1 MRMAW
6 VERELKGHLVPALI
20 NSCTSPTWMVFLTLL
35 QLNKLEEA
43 ANAAHTFFMAN
54 PEHMEIQQ
62 DIENYK
68 TTAGKVSLIDLE
80 AKPHMVSLS

>member
-1 MRMAW
+1 MQHK
-6 VERELKGHLVPALI
+6 LL
-20 NSCTSPTWMVFLTLL
+20 CSPSYITRLTWSFSPLL

-62 DIENYK
+62 DLENYK
-68 TTAGKVSLIDLE
+68 TTSGKVSLIDLE
-80 AKPHMVSLS
+80 ARQHMVSLR

>member
-1 MRMAW
+1 MFT
-6 VERELKGHLVPALI
+6 VLHHQLV
-20 NSCTSPTWMVFLTLL
+20 VFLILL
-35 QLNKLEEA
+35 QMNKLEEA

-68 TTAGKVSLIDLE
+68 TTAGKVSLVDRE
-80 AKPHMVSLS
+80 ARQHMVSLS

>member
-1 MRMAW
+1 MFT
-6 VERELKGHLVPALI
+6 VLHHQLV
-20 NSCTSPTWMVFLTLL
+20 VFLIFF
-35 QLNKLEEA
+35 QMNKLEEA

-68 TTAGKVSLIDLE
+68 TTAGKVSLVDRE
-80 AKPHMVSLS
+80 ASQHMVSLS

>member
-1 MRMAW
+1 MFIF
-6 VERELKGHLVPALI
+6 LHHQSHL
-20 NSCTSPTWMVFLTLL
+20 VFLTFL

-62 DIENYK
+62 DLENYK
-68 TTAGKVSLIDLE
+68 TMSGKVSLIDQE
-80 AKPHMVSLS
+80 ARQHMVSVS

>member
-1 MRMAW
+1 MFT
-6 VERELKGHLVPALI
+6 VLHHQLV
-20 NSCTSPTWMVFLTLL
+20 VFLIFF
-35 QLNKLEEA
+35 QMNKLEEA

-68 TTAGKVSLIDLE
+68 TTAGKVSLVDRE
-80 AKPHMVSLS
+80 ARQHMVSLS

>member
-1 MRMAW
+1 MFT
-6 VERELKGHLVPALI
+6 LLHHKF
-20 NSCTSPTWMVFLTLL
+20 TWSFFILL

-54 PEHMEIQQ
+54 PEHMEVQQ

-68 TTAGKVSLIDLE
+68 NTAGKVSLIDRE
-80 AKPHMVSLS
+80 AKQHMVSLS

>member
-1 MRMAW
+1 M
-6 VERELKGHLVPALI
+6 
-20 NSCTSPTWMVFLTLL
+20 L

-68 TTAGKVSLIDLE
+68 NTAGKVSLIDRE
-80 AKPHMVSLS
+80 AKQHMVSLS